1 MSIDIR
7 FHHAPLAKKYPVA
20 ARQSSRGIFGTSEI
34 WMNSRKKQFQGKRGR
49 MLELIREYPG
59 ITSGE
64 LAEKVG
70 VEDSSSVSSAMWTA
84 IRRGHVMVE
93 RVIRNGKSTN
103 AHYHPDQVPP
113 DAVERVQQKLVNA
126 SQVIPISTTNSV
138 RSSVFD
144 VPGAKQRRKKQA
156 PRKAPS
162 RAPAAAPSLSATAPA
177 MALSASPSSQAAPR
191 TFACAITND
200 GSLVLMRS
208 GEIQFSLTDVEAA
221 TLQSYLL
228 KRAAASMLASMV

>member
-1 MSIDIR
+1 
-7 FHHAPLAKKYPVA
+7 
-20 ARQSSRGIFGTSEI
+20 
-34 WMNSRKKQFQGKRGR
+34 MNSRKKQLQGKRGQ
-49 MLELIREYPG
+49 MLELIRQHPG

-70 VEDSSSVSSAMWTA
+70 MEGSSSVSSAMWTA
-84 IRRGHVMVE
+84 IRLGHIMVE

-126 SQVIPISTTNSV
+126 SQVIPISKANDI

-144 VPGAKQRRKKQA
+144 VPGAKQRRKKHA

-162 RAPAAAPSLSATAPA
+162 RAPAAAPALPATARA
-177 MALSASPSSQAAPR
+177 TASSASSASPR
-191 TFACAITND
+191 NFACAITND
-200 GSLVLMRS
+200 GSLVLMRA

-221 TLQSYLL
+221 TLQSYLV
-228 KRAAASMLASMV
+228 KRAAANLFASMT